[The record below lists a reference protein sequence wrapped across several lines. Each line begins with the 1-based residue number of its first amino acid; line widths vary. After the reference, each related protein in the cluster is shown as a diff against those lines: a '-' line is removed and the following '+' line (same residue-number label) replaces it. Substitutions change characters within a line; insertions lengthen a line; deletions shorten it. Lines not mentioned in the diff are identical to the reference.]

1 MQAYFDK
8 DAVFYPYSA
17 QRIGDSYYLVH
28 VPSQEKIWPD
38 PLYVLVAQR
47 LAYYL
52 NSSPSAEELRYRL
65 TERVLA
71 AKILKFEQEL
81 EAVHA

>member
-8 DAVFYPYSA
+8 DAVFYPYSV
-17 QRIGDSYYLVH
+17 QRVGDSYYLV
-28 VPSQEKIWPD
+28 
-38 PLYVLVAQR
+38 
-47 LAYYL
+47 
-52 NSSPSAEELRYRL
+52 EELRYRL

>member
-1 MQAYFDK
+1 MQAYFNK

-28 VPSQEKIWPD
+28 VPSQEEIWPE
-38 PLYVLVAQR
+38 PLHVLVAQR

-65 TERVLA
+65 NVHRLA

-81 EAVHA
+81 GAVHA